1 MKVCPSVSTFPMAEM
16 DRHPVL
22 VDGSLTVP
30 AGQIRKVAAG
40 KEGEFVIHVIAHEIG
55 HVMTNDDHPGA
66 SQYKSNL
73 IWEGGKDP
81 FLRKRLMCS
90 SDDLDV
96 ANPGTLLIKKEWD
109 RIEAWLKLKKIGE
122 PLIPSP

>member
-1 MKVCPSVSTFPMAEM
+1 MAEM

-81 FLRKRLMCS
+81 FLRKWLMCS

-96 ANPGTLLIKKEWD
+96 ANPGALLIKKEWD
-109 RIEAWLKLKKIGE
+109 LIEAWLRNEEIEGRIT
-122 PLIPSP
+122 P